1 MGIEDEDLGE
11 GTSAAKLAKAEQ
23 ALEIAQ
29 RQRDVYAD
37 QLASKAELADYD
49 QQIADLEVKAQ
60 EAALAMAQTVEET
73 LRTKVKALQA
83 AVDLGEADQAAL
95 EKAQERLATQVEINA
110 GKQKELDIAERQAAI
125 DKKRDNFA
133 KGFIKRWTGLED
145 GPGDSLVGNMIFDP
159 KGTVGSLGKE
169 FTKLATP
176 LNITNNLSLKV
187 VEATMALAYEQ
198 DQAVVNF
205 RKATGAT
212 GEFDDNIRGLERSL
226 FTAGVSSAEA
236 GQAVQS
242 LFLNVTDFT
251 EMSEAQQKTLGETV
265 AILNELGVASE
276 TTAHNLQFATK
287 AMGMSTDQAEELQRE
302 LFTFAQDIGVSGA
315 KIAEDFQKFGPQ
327 IAALG
332 SEGVDAFRHLEI
344 QAKKTGMAIEDLVQI
359 TAQFDKFDTAAQ
371 AVGKLNS
378 ILGGPF
384 LNTLEL
390 VNETNPAER
399 MKLFKEGIDQAGLS
413 FDSMD
418 YYQRKALASAMGLNE
433 EQLALMMRGEFDV
446 GPPPK
451 TAEELAELR
460 NQTAQFNTVMEEL
473 SQAARSL
480 AVSFGPLINIFK
492 TTLQFLS
499 PMLEAMA
506 KYPGLAFGMVAGIS
520 ALLRGFALMKLKITE
535 MTVAERRSLIL
546 FAAMGTIGALATLV
560 EMGYGLEAL
569 AVGFTAVTAAIW
581 ALVFAEKASVILGAI
596 GLITM
601 GISALAHSLSVGN
614 SPSLVESFLMVATA
628 IPFVTLAL
636 IPLMPL
642 LPALLLAV
650 PPLVRAFTTLS
661 EALTEMLSDQFV
673 TNLQLMA
680 LEIANIVDSINEL
693 SATKAVA
700 LTAYMAATSVAAAAT
715 ALTGGGGGAAVAAA
729 PAAAAAPAGGAA
741 GAAGGGGPPPT
752 ININL
757 SVDGKEFATVVNSV
771 EVSKYNSATNSQ
783 MYNSIINMIE
793 QGLVKG

>member
-23 ALEIAQ
+23 ALEIAN
-29 RQRDVYAD
+29 RQRKVYED
-37 QLASKAELADYD
+37 QLASKTELAAYD

-73 LRTKVKALQA
+73 LRTKVKVLQA
-83 AVDLGEADQAAL
+83 AVELGQADQTAL
-95 EKAQERLATQVEINA
+95 DKAQELLDTQKEINA
-110 GKQKELDIAERQAAI
+110 KKQIELDIAERQAAI

-133 KGFIKRWTGLED
+133 KGFIKRMTGLEE
-145 GPGDSLVGNMIFDP
+145 GPGDSLIGNMIFDP
-159 KGTVGSLGKE
+159 KGTIGSLGKE
-169 FTKLATP
+169 FTKLANP
-176 LNITNNLSLKV
+176 LNITKNLSLKV
-187 VEATMALAYEQ
+187 AEATMALAYEQ

-251 EMSEAQQKTLGETV
+251 EMSEAQQETLGETV

-276 TTAHNLQFATK
+276 SAAHNIQFATK

-418 YYQRKALASAMGLNE
+418 YYQKKALASAMGLNE

-446 GPPPK
+446 GPPQK
-451 TAEELAELR
+451 SAEELEELR

-473 SQAARSL
+473 SQMAKGL
-480 AVSFGPLINIFK
+480 AISFGPLISVFK
-492 TTLQFLS
+492 SFLQLLS
-499 PMLEAMA
+499 PIIENLHILIPAFAAYALGTWAVNFSMWGLVGSILGMSAAEKKSVMITGISILLL
-506 KYPGLAFGMVAGIS
+506 GLASLGDGFDSLALGLGILTLGWYALS
-520 ALLRGFALMKLKITE
+520 A
-535 MTVAERRSLIL
+535 AEKTSGIGIIL
-546 FAAMGTIGALATLV
+546 FAVAGAVA
-560 EMGYGLEAL
+560 
-569 AVGFTAVTAAIW
+569 
-581 ALVFAEKASVILGAI
+581 
-596 GLITM
+596 
-601 GISALAHSLSVGN
+601 ALAHAFAVGN
-614 SPSLVESFLMVATA
+614 SPSLVQAFMMVAAA
-628 IPFVTLAL
+628 IPFLMFAL

-642 LPALLLAV
+642 LPALLLMV
-650 PPLVRAFTTLS
+650 PPLVRAFAMLS

-700 LTAYMAATSVAAAAT
+700 FTATMAATSVAAAAT
-715 ALTGGGGGAAVAAA
+715 ALTGGGVSAAVAAA
-729 PAAAAAPAGGAA
+729 PAAAAAPAGGAT
-741 GAAGGGGPPPT
+741 GAAGGGGAPPT